1 MLSNIPSIVCHFH
14 YLCTLFGMV
23 EEYSCKAQANVV
35 NFLTNG
41 CLPLG
46 TENGNGYLYYPT
58 FICIRED
65 QGLMNLFKSFL
76 SMISE

>member
-1 MLSNIPSIVCHFH
+1 MYMICFLVFSLSVPRSVFDKNME
-14 YLCTLFGMV
+14 YL
-23 EEYSCKAQANVV
+23 
-35 NFLTNG
+35 
-41 CLPLG
+41 
-46 TENGNGYLYYPT
+46 T